1 MKMLNNNLYQ
11 SERNYLGTIYQG
23 QTVTITLQTDKEDSL
38 RNKDV
43 YLGIYNEKREEV
55 FLASTKDKTLSLSE
69 TDNKMVY
76 ICTLDSNTTKRLKGL
91 HSIEMLMKSYDE
103 SFVSVCTNVIYFN
116 VENRYIRRVLNGI

>member
-69 TDNKMVY
+69 TDDKMVY
-76 ICTLDSNTTKRLKGL
+76 ICTLDSDTTKRLKGL

>member
-1 MKMLNNNLYQ
+1 
-11 SERNYLGTIYQG
+11 
-23 QTVTITLQTDKEDSL
+23 
-38 RNKDV
+38 
-43 YLGIYNEKREEV
+43 V

-69 TDNKMVY
+69 TDDKMVY
-76 ICTLDSNTTKRLKGL
+76 ICTLDSDTTKRLKGL